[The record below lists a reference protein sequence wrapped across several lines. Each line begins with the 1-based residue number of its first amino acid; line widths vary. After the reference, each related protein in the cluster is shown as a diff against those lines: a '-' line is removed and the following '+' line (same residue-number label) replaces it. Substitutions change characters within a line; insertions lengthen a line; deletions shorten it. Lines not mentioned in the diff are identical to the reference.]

1 MMAGE
6 PILIVDDNLANL
18 KLVSFLLT
26 AKGYE
31 VSTALNAEEALATLD
46 ARRPR
51 LILMDLQL
59 PGMDGLELTRSL
71 KSRATTRSI
80 PVIAVT
86 AFAMKGDEQK
96 AFDAGCDAYITK
108 PIDTRQLPRVVA
120 SLLAASEL
128 RKDE

>member
-1 MMAGE
+1 MAGE

-31 VSTALNAEEALATLD
+31 VSTALNAEEALAALD

-71 KSRATTRSI
+71 KSRAATRSI

-96 AFDAGCDAYITK
+96 ALDAGCDAYITK

-120 SLLAASEL
+120 SLLAASEP

>member
-96 AFDAGCDAYITK
+96 ALDAGCDAYITK

-120 SLLAASEL
+120 SLLAASEP